1 MKDDNLYPSFPV
13 YLKGAPFLLVDYLYL
28 YVNQQEMRKMGIL

>member
-13 YLKGAPFLLVDYLYL
+13 YLKGAPFLLVDYLSVGKSGKNEEGGVFL
-28 YVNQQEMRKMGIL
+28 